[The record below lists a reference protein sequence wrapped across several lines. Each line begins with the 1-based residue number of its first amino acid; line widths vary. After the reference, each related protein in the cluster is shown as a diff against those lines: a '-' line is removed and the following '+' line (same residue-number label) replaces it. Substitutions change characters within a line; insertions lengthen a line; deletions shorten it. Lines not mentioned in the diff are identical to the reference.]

1 VVGKGNG
8 DADVVAAARFVP
20 NMDAIPPAEILSE
33 KAAPSV
39 TPFAGTDE
47 GQLGEA
53 GMPVRRSLQ
62 PGVFRL
68 GLLEDRDVGVGVL
81 PESQEI
87 PIGGLCFGRLSRQ
100 SERPA

>member
-1 VVGKGNG
+1 MVGKGNG

-68 GLLEDRDVGVGVL
+68 GLLEDRDVGVGFF
-81 PESQEI
+81 PQ
-87 PIGGLCFGRLSRQ
+87 GGQILVARLCLGCISRQ
-100 SERPA
+100 S